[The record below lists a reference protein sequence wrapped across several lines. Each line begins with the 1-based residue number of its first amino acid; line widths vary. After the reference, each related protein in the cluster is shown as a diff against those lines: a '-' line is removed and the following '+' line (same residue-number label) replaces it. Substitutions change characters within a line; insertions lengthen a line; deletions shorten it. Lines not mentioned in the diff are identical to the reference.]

1 MMKTQA
7 KQTAA
12 VLFATVVLATMLP
25 GVNLQTQCRSIVQ
38 NKTQAGWRV
47 YSPPDKSFTVEL
59 PGEPHPTDDYDF
71 MEGGGAAFFKCTKS
85 ADSYQ
90 LDLQPESVINSFSI
104 GVFDVSTCKRRP
116 ETFNE
121 EIEAII
127 PIIGGDDKLILRDS
141 KLRVDGLPAREFI
154 YKKGIVYG
162 RVLIVNAGKRIFLL
176 IYASDI
182 PEATS
187 SPEAARMFK
196 TFHPAK
202 R

>member
-1 MMKTQA
+1 M
-7 KQTAA
+7 AA
-12 VLFATVVLATMLP
+12 VLFATVVLNATFA
-25 GVNLQTQCRSIVQ
+25 GSVNSQLQGCVINQNRTQS
-38 NKTQAGWRV
+38 GWRV
-47 YSPPDKSFTVEL
+47 YSPADKSFTVEL
-59 PGEPHPTDDYDF
+59 PGQPHPTDDYDF

-90 LDLQPESVINSFSI
+90 LDLQPESLINSFSI
-104 GVFDVSTCKRRP
+104 GVFDVSACKSRP
-116 ETFNE
+116 EAFNE
-121 EIEAII
+121 EVEAII
-127 PIIGGDDKLILRDS
+127 PIIDGDDKLILNDS
-141 KLRVDGLPAREFI
+141 KVRVDGLLGREFA

-162 RVLIVNAGKRIFLL
+162 RVLVVNAGKRIFLL

-202 R
+202 H